1 MATLKVKVPPLAYH
15 PGQQRLL
22 RERKR
27 FNVACM
33 GRRFGKTLFGLEQIL
48 FEPNGA
54 ADGKPVAWF
63 APSYQ
68 LLLEVWKDA
77 ERTLRPIT
85 RKANKTENRIELITG
100 GTVDFWTLQDDSAG
114 RGRKYTRIVIDEA
127 AHARYLQ
134 DAWEKAIAPTLTD
147 YQGEAWFISTPAGH
161 NYFHE
166 LFRKADTEPDW
177 QSWQLPTSV
186 NPHIPPEE
194 IGNMRAMLPERVFRQ
209 EYLAEFIADGAG
221 VFRGIDRAPTCNWQ
235 DRAAPGQAYIIGC
248 DWGRHNDFTVFTVM
262 NHAGQIVHLDR
273 FTDIGYE
280 LQVGRLKNL
289 WTLFNRCPILAESN
303 SMGGPLIERLQRE
316 GVTVRPFNTTNA
328 SKAEAIE
335 ALALALENGQ
345 IAFPVNA
352 DNEHAET
359 LRRELI
365 AYDQERL
372 PSGQIRYG
380 APKGQHDDC
389 VMSLAIAWH
398 GAKTPPVRI
407 DVPTTTTAHL
417 SSW

>member
-1 MATLKVKVPPLAYH
+1 VKITIPALNYH
-15 PGQQRLL
+15 QGQLRLL

-54 ADGKPVAWF
+54 LDGKPVAWF
-63 APSYQ
+63 APTYQ

-77 ERTLRPIT
+77 ERSLKPVI
-85 RKANKTENRIELITG
+85 RKANKTDNRIELITG
-100 GTVDFWTLQDDSAG
+100 GTVDFWTLQDENSG

-127 AHARYLQ
+127 AHARYLK

-147 YQGEAWFISTPAGH
+147 FQGEAWFISTPAGH
-161 NYFHE
+161 NYFHH
-166 LFRKADTEPDW
+166 LFSQAGHTPDW

-186 NPHIPPEE
+186 NPHIPPAE
-194 IGNMRAMLPERVFRQ
+194 IDNMRALLPERVFRQ

-221 VFRGIDRAPTCNWQ
+221 VFRGIDRAPECGWLDMGIHGDSYT
-235 DRAAPGQAYIIGC
+235 IGV
-248 DWGRHNDFTVFTVM
+248 DWGRHNDFTAFMVI
-262 NHAGQIVHLDR
+262 NQRGQLVHMDR

-280 LQVGRLKNL
+280 LQVGRLNGL
-289 WTLFNRCPILAESN
+289 WTRFNRCPILAESN
-303 SMGGPLIERLQRE
+303 SMGGPLIERLQRQ
-316 GVTVRPFNTTNA
+316 GVSVKPFNTTNS

-345 IAFPVNA
+345 IAFPDDDRLDV
-352 DNEHAET
+352 
-359 LRRELI
+359 LKRELI

-389 VMSLAIAWH
+389 VMSLAIAWS
-398 GAKTPPVRI
+398 GAQRPALRI
-407 DVPTTTTAHL
+407 DVPTATTAHL
-417 SSW
+417 THW

>member
-1 MATLKVKVPPLAYH
+1 MKIQIPPIAYH
-15 PGQQRLL
+15 DGQKRLL
-22 RERKR
+22 EEKRR
-27 FNVACM
+27 FNVVSC
-33 GRRFGKTLFGLEQIL
+33 GRRWGKTLFGMEQIL
-48 FEPNGA
+48 FERGGA
-54 ADGKPVAWF
+54 IDGKPVAWF
-63 APSYQ
+63 APTYQ
-68 LLLEVWKDA
+68 LLLEVWKDS
-77 ERTLRPIT
+77 ERSLSPIIK
-85 RKANKTENRIELITG
+85 KANRTENRIELITG

-147 YQGEAWFISTPAGH
+147 YRGEAWFISTPAGH
-161 NYFHE
+161 NYFHT
-166 LFRKADTEPDW
+166 LFTNAETRSEW

-186 NPHIPPEE
+186 NPHISNEE
-194 IGNMRAMLPERVFRQ
+194 IENMREQLPERVFRQ

-221 VFRGIDRAPTCNWQ
+221 VFRGVDRAPECAWL
-235 DRAAPGQAYIIGC
+235 DSAADTGWHPNPDAYVIGC
-248 DWGRHNDFTVFTVM
+248 DWGRHNDFTVFIVL
-262 NHAGQIVHLDR
+262 NQKGELVHLDR

-289 WTLFNRCPILAESN
+289 WDRFNRCPILAESN

-316 GVTVRPFNTTNA
+316 RVNVRAFNTTNA

-345 IAFPVNA
+345 LAMPKDDRI
-352 DNEHAET
+352 DI
-359 LRRELI
+359 LKRELI

-380 APKGQHDDC
+380 APKNQHDDC
-389 VMSLAIAWH
+389 CMALAIAWH
-398 GAKTPPVRI
+398 GLHLAKPMKLAYSVSG
-407 DVPTTTTAHL
+407 L
-417 SSW
+417 